1 MNERKPLRNLFEI
14 GDRVRI
20 VTIDSAYT
28 GCRGFVAAPPSEVPA
43 DEEGRSLGY
52 YVAIDGENGRVR
64 PFLTQELERLRAVR
78 VPGRAAVPGS
88 RAAPR
93 AGNDSQ

>member
-1 MNERKPLRNLFEI
+1 MNEPKPIRNLFEI

-20 VTIDSAYT
+20 VTIGSAYT

-43 DEEGRSLGY
+43 DEEGQSLGC

-64 PFLTQELERLRAVR
+64 PFLTQELERLRAAR
-78 VPGRAAVPGS
+78 VPGRVAVPGS

-93 AGNDSQ
+93 AGNDSR

>member
-1 MNERKPLRNLFEI
+1 MNEPKPIRNLFEI

-20 VTIDSAYT
+20 VTIGSAYT
-28 GCRGFVAAPPSEVPA
+28 GCRGSVAAPPSEVPA
-43 DEEGRSLGY
+43 DEEGRSLGC

-64 PFLTQELERLRAVR
+64 PFLTQELERLRAAR
-78 VPGRAAVPGS
+78 VPGRVAVPGS

-93 AGNDSQ
+93 AGNDSR

>member
-1 MNERKPLRNLFEI
+1 MNEPKPILNLFEI

-20 VTIDSAYT
+20 VTIGSAST

-43 DEEGRSLGY
+43 DEEGQSLGC

-64 PFLTQELERLRAVR
+64 PFLTQELERLRAAR
-78 VPGRAAVPGS
+78 VPGRVAVPGS

-93 AGNDSQ
+93 AGNDSR

>member
-1 MNERKPLRNLFEI
+1 MNEREPLRNLFEI

-64 PFLTQELERLRAVR
+64 PFLTQELELLRAAR
-78 VPGRAAVPGS
+78 VPAS
-88 RAAPR
+88 RAGPASR
-93 AGNDSQ
+93 QAREVGSDSP